1 MSVYCYL
8 KGTSSLM
15 RQCEQSEYPYL
26 KSSYDVLKRTGGG
39 LKYVL
44 TEHEGSIEDMDINGD
59 GSEAI
64 TGKYCKTECSV

>member
-1 MSVYCYL
+1 MEMVRRQYQVSTVKQSV
-8 KGTSSLM
+8 
-15 RQCEQSEYPYL
+15 RSEYPYP

-59 GSEAI
+59 GSEAV
-64 TGKYCKTECSV
+64 TGKYCKTEYSV